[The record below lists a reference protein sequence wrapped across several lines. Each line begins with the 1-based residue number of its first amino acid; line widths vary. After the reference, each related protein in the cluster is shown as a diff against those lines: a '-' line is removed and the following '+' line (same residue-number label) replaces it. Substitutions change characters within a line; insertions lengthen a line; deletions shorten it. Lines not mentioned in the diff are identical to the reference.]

1 MTNPAERRLSKRQ
14 RECWD
19 ARLMR
24 MSAKEAGRHLDI
36 SPHTVAMHWRL
47 ARLKLS
53 APEPRS
59 AEIDARTGHAA
70 GERGE
75 SRFEQAPLDVAQV
88 ATALALSL
96 MALLSSL
103 WVLACLTVYAFL
115 P

>member
-1 MTNPAERRLSKRQ
+1 MTNPAERRFTKRQ

-24 MSAKEAGRHLDI
+24 MSAKQAGRRLDI

-53 APEPRS
+53 AVEPRS
-59 AEIDARTGHAA
+59 AEIEAQRGRAA

-88 ATALALSL
+88 AAALVLSL
-96 MALLSSL
+96 MALLSFL
-103 WVLACLTVYAFL
+103 WVLACLTVYAIL